1 MKIINCLET
10 QQNIISYIEE
20 HDPKRVLLLFLHGL
34 GDFLGFRGVYKYLV
48 EEYPDIEFV
57 YGLDRAMGYE
67 KFLLD
72 YEKYDLIDRSKEIV
86 GDYDFVFGIQYTQ
99 NREGEMCKAENCML
113 EEVGSFDPLT
123 KPHQKIPVMR
133 PRLVTVHFFSTWG
146 PSAFGMVGRE
156 ETAHKIWSEIIKAG
170 LIPMETHFE
179 HKYSTPEN
187 QNFEWMN
194 AHVRGVQC
202 NADNLLSLLQ
212 ASHAFIGVI
221 SGNIHAA
228 LSCLPREKVMAL
240 TTYMP
245 SRALGEDV
253 PFINI
258 DNYEEGS
265 VFKWLKE
272 LDGEKVKNDWTNYS
286 I

>member
-34 GDFLGFRGVYKYLV
+34 GDFLG
-48 EEYPDIEFV
+48 
-57 YGLDRAMGYE
+57 
-67 KFLLD
+67 LLD

-99 NREGEMCKAENCML
+99 NQEGAMCKAENCML

-179 HKYSTPEN
+179 HKYSNPEN

-194 AHVRGVQC
+194 AQ
-202 NADNLLSLLQ
+202 
-212 ASHAFIGVI
+212 
-221 SGNIHAA
+221 
-228 LSCLPREKVMAL
+228 EKKL
-240 TTYMP
+240 WP
-245 SRALGEDV
+245 
-253 PFINI
+253 
-258 DNYEEGS
+258 
-265 VFKWLKE
+265 
-272 LDGEKVKNDWTNYS
+272 
-286 I
+286 

>member
-20 HDPKRVLLLFLHGL
+20 HNPKRVLLLFLHGL

-72 YEKYDLIDRSKEIV
+72 YEKYDLIDRAKEIV
-86 GDYDFVFGIQYTQ
+86 GDYDFVFSIQYTQ

-123 KPHQKIPVMR
+123 KPHQEIPIMR

-179 HKYSTPEN
+179 HKYSNPEN

>member
-1 MKIINCLET
+1 MEMIDCLKS
-10 QQNIISYIEE
+10 QQTMTSYIEE
-20 HDPKRVLLLFLHGL
+20 YKPKKILLAFLHGL

-48 EEYPDIEFV
+48 DEYPDIEFT
-57 YGLDRAMGYE
+57 YALDETMGYE

-72 YEKYDLIDRSKEIV
+72 YEKYILVDRTNINTD
-86 GDYDFVFGIQYTQ
+86 DYDFAFLIAYTQ
-99 NREGEMCKAENCML
+99 NREGQMCKAENCML
-113 EEVGSFDPLT
+113 DEVGSFDPLPI
-123 KPHQKIPVMR
+123 PHQPIPLMP
-133 PRLVTVHFFSTWG
+133 PRLVTVHLFSTWG
-146 PSAFGMVGRE
+146 PQAFGLVGRE

-170 LIPMETHFE
+170 LIPIETHFE
-179 HKYSTPEN
+179 HKYANPEN
-187 QNFEWMN
+187 KNFDWIT
-194 AHVRGVQC
+194 AHVRGMKC
-202 NADNLLSLLQ
+202 SGENLMTLLQ

-245 SRALGEDV
+245 SRALGEGV
-253 PFINI
+253 SSINI

-272 LDGEKVKNDWTNYS
+272 LDGEKVKSDWTNYN

>member
-34 GDFLGFRGVYKYLV
+34 GDFLGFRGVYKYLA
-48 EEYPDIEFV
+48 EKYPDVEFV
-57 YGLDRAMGYE
+57 YGLDDAMGYE

-99 NREGEMCKAENCML
+99 NQEGAMCKAENCML

-123 KPHQKIPVMR
+123 KPHQETPVMR
-133 PRLVTVHFFSTWG
+133 SRLVTVHFFSTWG

-179 HKYSTPEN
+179 HKYSNPEN

-245 SRALGEDV
+245 SRALGADV

>member
-34 GDFLGFRGVYKYLV
+34 GDFLGFRGVYKYLA
-48 EEYPDIEFV
+48 EEYPDVEFV
-57 YGLDRAMGYE
+57 YGLDHAMGYE

-72 YEKYDLIDRSKEIV
+72 YEKYDLIDRSEEIV

-99 NREGEMCKAENCML
+99 KREGEMCKAENCML
-113 EEVGSFDPLT
+113 EEVGSFDPLPR
-123 KPHQKIPVMR
+123 PHQEIPVMR

-156 ETAHKIWSEIIKAG
+156 ETAHKIWDEIIKAG

-179 HKYSTPEN
+179 HKYSNPEN

-202 NADNLLSLLQ
+202 SADNLLSLIQ

-265 VFKWLKE
+265 VFKWLKG